1 VLKQLGQQLVDIHG
15 QHGHQ
20 SLLSTEVQR
29 QLLDDIAD
37 DNTLIIQLRQAYQQ
51 WKALQ
56 TLLTQLGGRDY
67 AAQLALLRYQ
77 VQELSAFELTPQAL
91 EDLETEHQRLA
102 HASELLTHSQQALT
116 GLAAEEG
123 PSSIT
128 YLTQVQHALHQ
139 VQQHD
144 PGLDNVVHLLEHALI
159 HIEEATHE
167 LQHYVAHL
175 ELDPERLHDVEQ
187 QIAALQDLARKHKI
201 RFAELPQYF
210 QDLTQQLQ
218 QLEADQ
224 TRLAHLDTEMA
235 AALQHY
241 RQAAA
246 AVHQQR
252 RQTAHQLGEKITA
265 HMQQLGMTGGQFTI
279 RISTDEHAAP
289 TVQGNDKVEFLV
301 STNPGIAPR
310 ALSKVASGG
319 ELSRISLAIQV
330 MIAQKSGVPVLVF
343 DEVDVGIGGG
353 VAEIVGKLLNQLGQ
367 QRQILCITHLPQVA
381 CQGHHHWQVS
391 KTVQAQHTHTCI
403 KQLTLE
409 ERIEEIARMLGGL
422 EITAHTLVHAQE
434 MLQRAHQPTSA
445 VNS

>member
-1 VLKQLGQQLVDIHG
+1 HG

-51 WKALQ
+51 WKAVQ

-67 AAQLALLRYQ
+67 EAKLALLRYQ

-102 HASELLTHSQQALT
+102 HASELLTHSQQALS

-123 PSSIT
+123 PSSIA
-128 YLTQVQHALHQ
+128 YLTQVQHALHH

-144 PGLDNVVHLLEHALI
+144 PRLDSVVHLLEHALI
-159 HIEEATHE
+159 HIQEATRE

-175 ELDPERLHDVEQ
+175 ELDPERLQGVEQ
-187 QIAALQDLARKHKI
+187 QIAALQDLTRKHKI

-224 TRLAHLDTEMA
+224 ARLAHLDTEMA
-235 AALQHY
+235 AALHHY

-246 AVHQQR
+246 TVHQQR
-252 RQTAHQLGEKITA
+252 LQTAQQLSEKITM

-279 RISTDEHAAP
+279 RVTADEHATP
-289 TVQGNDKVEFLV
+289 TLQGNDKVEFLV
-301 STNPGIAPR
+301 TTNPGIAPR

-330 MIAQKSGVPVLVF
+330 MIAQKSGVPSLVF

-353 VAEIVGKLLNQLGQ
+353 IAEIVGKLLNQLGQ

-391 KTVQAQHTHTCI
+391 KTIQAQHTHTCI

-434 MLQRAHQPTSA
+434 MLQRAHQLTSTM
-445 VNS
+445 NS